1 MHLKLPYEATSLRLF
16 NPMLIV
22 TVAIFWCT
30 VCAAESPAAAT
41 DARNP
46 LPAPPA
52 SIEHGPQR
60 LTRPHLDRQIENVL
74 QNPEFDWR
82 QPALDRSRPDPTLK
96 SWIASIRQAL
106 FSLGR
111 WMDDAMKWLIDL
123 IGNHRAVPQN
133 ATYGV
138 PFATALLNVLAYIL
152 FAAAAGTAI
161 LFAIRVLK
169 TKRPRL
175 PVPVVVSENP
185 HLEDEGIAA
194 NELPDDE
201 WYKLAREKIAAGD
214 LRQAQRAIFLAIL
227 SCLASRRF
235 ITIERWKSNCDY
247 ENELGRRAKDLPE
260 LPQLYVESRLGFERC
275 WYGTGTLTPQ
285 ELETY
290 GVIYERIRD
299 VAA

>member
-1 MHLKLPYEATSLRLF
+1 VHLKLPHRATPLRLF
-16 NPMLIV
+16 DPMRIV
-22 TVAIFWCT
+22 TVAILWCT
-30 VCAAESPAAAT
+30 VCAAESPAVAT
-41 DARNP
+41 DARNQ
-46 LPAPPA
+46 LPA

-60 LTRPHLDRQIENVL
+60 LTQPLFDRQIENVL
-74 QNPEFDWR
+74 QNPEFNWR
-82 QPALDRSRPDPTLK
+82 QPALDNSRPDPTLK

-106 FSLGR
+106 FSFGR
-111 WMDDAMKWLIDL
+111 WMDDAIKWLIGL
-123 IGNHRAVPQN
+123 THRAVPQN
-133 ATYGV
+133 RTNGV
-138 PFATALLNVLAYIL
+138 PFSPALLTVFSYIL
-152 FAAAAGTAI
+152 LAAAAGTAI

-175 PVPVVVSENP
+175 PVPVVISENL
-185 HLEDEGIAA
+185 HLEDEGVAA

-201 WYKLAREKIAAGD
+201 WYRLAREKIAAGD

-247 ENELGRRAKDLPE
+247 ENELGRRAKDLPV
-260 LPQLYVESRLGFERC
+260 LPRLYVESRLRFERC
-275 WYGTGTLTPQ
+275 WYGPGTLTPQ

-299 VAA
+299 AAA

>member
-1 MHLKLPYEATSLRLF
+1 VHLKLPHEAAPLRLF
-16 NPMLIV
+16 NPMRIV

-30 VCAAESPAAAT
+30 VCAAESAVAGT

-60 LTRPHLDRQIENVL
+60 LTQPLFDRQIENVL

-82 QPALDRSRPDPTLK
+82 QPVLVRSRPDPTLK
-96 SWIASIRQAL
+96 SWIAFVRQTL
-106 FSLGR
+106 FSLGH
-111 WMDDAMKWLIDL
+111 WMDDGIKWLIDL

-133 ATYGV
+133 RTSGV
-138 PFATALLNVLAYIL
+138 PFAPALLNVLAYIL
-152 FAAAAGTAI
+152 LAAAAGTAI

-175 PVPVVVSENP
+175 PVPVADSENP
-185 HLEDEGIAA
+185 HREHEGIAA
-194 NELPDDE
+194 DELPDDE
-201 WYKLAREKIAAGD
+201 WYKLASEKIAAGD

-227 SCLASRRF
+227 SRLASRRF

-247 ENELGRRAKDLPE
+247 ENELARRAKHLPE

-275 WYGTGTLTPQ
+275 WYGPGTLTPQ
-285 ELETY
+285 ELEKY
-290 GVIYERIRD
+290 GGIYERIRD
-299 VAA
+299 AAA